1 MTPDQIWLRLTN
13 IFKSEKADIET
24 DFREPTDLIW
34 RSKNLS
40 FNYFHRQNGNLT
52 LAIQANKSVW
62 EAYMRF
68 HESFFYGEA
77 RLNSW
82 DEEEDSDGNYVG
94 GPEIFNIDREMNFVD
109 LPHAEYYIKET
120 KFLIDISKGLSMEKY
135 LVMQ

>member
-1 MTPDQIWLRLTN
+1 
-13 IFKSEKADIET
+13 
-24 DFREPTDLIW
+24 
-34 RSKNLS
+34 
-40 FNYFHRQNGNLT
+40 
-52 LAIQANKSVW
+52 
-62 EAYMRF
+62 MRF

-135 LVMQ
+135 LVPL